1 MVASQFGK
9 EPRTVRLAS
18 LKSPVIKG
26 HFQAFQEV
34 ALLLTKHREL
44 TLAMAKR
51 ELSDRYAGQ
60 AFGVLWVIGHPLF
73 LTGLYIFVF
82 SVVFKTRL
90 GGTVE
95 MPLDYTTYVLSGLVA
110 WLAFS
115 EAMSKSCVAITS
127 NASLVKQVVFPLEI
141 LPVKTVLASLV
152 TMLVS
157 LVVLVAYVLITHGA
171 LPLTYALLPI
181 LIVMQ
186 LMLMVGVAY
195 ILSSVGAYFRDIKDF
210 VQMFS
215 TAGIFLLPVV
225 YLPGWVPSLFKPII
239 YLNPLSY
246 LIWCYQ
252 DILYFGR
259 FEHPWAWVVTPIIST
274 MTFVAGYRLF
284 RKLRPYLAGIV

>member
-1 MVASQFGK
+1 
-9 EPRTVRLAS
+9 
-18 LKSPVIKG
+18 
-26 HFQAFQEV
+26 
-34 ALLLTKHREL
+34 
-44 TLAMAKR
+44 MAKR
-51 ELSDRYAGQ
+51 ELSDRYVGQ
-60 AFGVLWVIGHPLF
+60 ALGMLWVIGHPLF

-110 WLAFS
+110 WLALS
-115 EAMSKSCVAITS
+115 EAMSKSCVAITG

-157 LVVLVAYVLITHGA
+157 LVVLVAYVLITHGT
-171 LPLTYALLPI
+171 LPVTYALLP
-181 LIVMQ
+181 LVVLLQ
-186 LMLMVGVAY
+186 LMLMMGGAY

-210 VQMFS
+210 VQMFA
-215 TAGIFLLPVV
+215 TAGIFLLPIV
-225 YLPGWVPSLFKPII
+225 YLPGWVPPLFKPII

-259 FEHPWAWVVTPIIST
+259 LEHPWAWVVMPILSIG
-274 MTFVAGYRLF
+274 TFTIGYRLF
-284 RKLRPYLAGIV
+284 RKLKPSLPAVV

>member
-1 MVASQFGK
+1 V
-9 EPRTVRLAS
+9 V
-18 LKSPVIKG
+18 KG

-34 ALLLTKHREL
+34 TLLLTKHREL

-51 ELSDRYAGQ
+51 ELSDRYVGQ
-60 AFGVLWVIGHPLF
+60 ALGMLWVIGHPLF

-115 EAMSKSCVAITS
+115 EAMSKSCVAITA

-157 LVVLVAYVLITHGA
+157 LVVLVAYVLITHGT
-171 LPLTYALLPI
+171 LPLTYALLPVVV
-181 LIVMQ
+181 VMQ
-186 LMLMVGVAY
+186 LLLMTGVSY

-225 YLPGWVPSLFKPII
+225 YLPGWVPPLFKPII

>member
-1 MVASQFGK
+1 MV
-9 EPRTVRLAS
+9 
-18 LKSPVIKG
+18 KG
-26 HFQAFQEV
+26 HFQAFREV

-51 ELSDRYAGQ
+51 ELSDRYVGQ
-60 AFGVLWVIGHPLF
+60 ALGMLWVIGHPLF

-115 EAMSKSCVAITS
+115 EAMSKSCVAITG

-157 LVVLVAYVLITHGA
+157 LVVLVAYVLITHET
-171 LPLTYALLPI
+171 LPVTYALLP
-181 LIVMQ
+181 LVVLLQ
-186 LMLMVGVAY
+186 LVLMMGVAY

-210 VQMFS
+210 VQMFA
-215 TAGIFLLPVV
+215 TAGIFLLPIV
-225 YLPGWVPSLFKPII
+225 YLPGWVPPLFKPII

-259 FEHPWAWVVTPIIST
+259 IEHPWAWVVTSILSFV
-274 MTFVAGYRLF
+274 TFTIGYRLF
-284 RKLRPYLAGIV
+284 RKLKPSLASVV

>member
-1 MVASQFGK
+1 MV
-9 EPRTVRLAS
+9 
-18 LKSPVIKG
+18 KG
-26 HFQAFQEV
+26 HFQAFREV

-44 TLAMAKR
+44 TLAMAER

-60 AFGVLWVIGHPLF
+60 ALGMLWVIGHPLF

-82 SVVFKTRL
+82 SIVFKTRV
-90 GGTVE
+90 GGTFE

-157 LVVLVAYVLITHGA
+157 LVVLVVYVLITHGT
-171 LPLTYALLPI
+171 LPLTYALLPLVVI
-181 LIVMQ
+181 MQ
-186 LMLMVGVAY
+186 LLLMVGVAY
-195 ILSSVGAYFRDIKDF
+195 ILSSIGSYFRDVKDF
-210 VQMFS
+210 VQIFATS
-215 TAGIFLLPVV
+215 GVFLLPIT
-225 YLPGWVPSLFKPII
+225 YLPGWVPPVFKPIL

-259 FEHPWAWVVTPIIST
+259 FEHPWAWVVTGTLSVIVFI
-274 MTFVAGYRLF
+274 FGYRVF
-284 RKLRPYLAGIV
+284 KKLKPMLGNIL